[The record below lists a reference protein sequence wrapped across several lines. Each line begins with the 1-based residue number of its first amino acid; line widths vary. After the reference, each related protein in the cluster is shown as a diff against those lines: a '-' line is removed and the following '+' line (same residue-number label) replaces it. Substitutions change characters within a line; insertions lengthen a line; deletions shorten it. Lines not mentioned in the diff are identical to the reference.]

1 MRHIPNFITSLNL
14 ASGFAAIVFL
24 FNGDPVTACWLILA
38 AMVFDFFD
46 GFASRLL
53 KAYSDMGKELDS
65 LADIVSFGVAPGLI
79 IYSILSKSMNLE
91 ASAIISAKYLS
102 VMAITALFPV
112 CAGLRLAKFNIDT
125 TQSDTFRGVPTP
137 AAALAVVTVVIAG
150 HYSDSSLVSSFLM
163 SPASVIIFSLAIS
176 ALMVTRIPL
185 LSLKF
190 HDFKL
195 KGNEGRF
202 LLIAVCLLLFIIFRL
217 RGIPW
222 IIPAYLAVSLIS
234 LLFRK

>member
-1 MRHIPNFITSLNL
+1 
-14 ASGFAAIVFL
+14 
-24 FNGDPVTACWLILA
+24 
-38 AMVFDFFD
+38 
-46 GFASRLL
+46 
-53 KAYSDMGKELDS
+53 
-65 LADIVSFGVAPGLI
+65 
-79 IYSILSKSMNLE
+79 
-91 ASAIISAKYLS
+91 
-102 VMAITALFPV
+102 MAITALFPV

-137 AAALAVVTVVIAG
+137 AAALAVLTVVIAG
-150 HYSDSSLVSSFLM
+150 HYSDSSLVRSFLM

-222 IIPAYLAVSLIS
+222 IIPAP
-234 LLFRK
+234 